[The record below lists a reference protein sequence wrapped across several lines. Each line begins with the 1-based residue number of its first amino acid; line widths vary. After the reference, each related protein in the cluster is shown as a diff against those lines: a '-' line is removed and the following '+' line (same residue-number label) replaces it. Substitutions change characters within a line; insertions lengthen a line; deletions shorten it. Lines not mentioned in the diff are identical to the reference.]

1 MMALRAEWRS
11 AGQKLAGQKLTG
23 QNRTSN
29 CKEAAE

>member
-11 AGQKLAGQKLTG
+11 AGQKLQVKNW
-23 QNRTSN
+23 QVKNRTSN